1 MHLDVEK
8 NLKAAALK
16 GGALGAS
23 QVRRPLVQV
32 VLHRELDVLVLPRAH
47 ARLRAPDKRAA
58 PMRALVMHF
67 TFHTLLLD
75 ASRNSFI
82 RRCDISPLPLAAS
95 WARLLFLFC
104 AKKMGKTAA
113 SEMGG
118 EAAPA
123 LATAA
128 QEAREIMAY
137 LGAISVPPG
146 AKAQLNVSA
155 GE

>member
-1 MHLDVEK
+1 
-8 NLKAAALK
+8 
-16 GGALGAS
+16 
-23 QVRRPLVQV
+23 
-32 VLHRELDVLVLPRAH
+32 
-47 ARLRAPDKRAA
+47 
-58 PMRALVMHF
+58 
-67 TFHTLLLD
+67 
-75 ASRNSFI
+75 
-82 RRCDISPLPLAAS
+82 
-95 WARLLFLFC
+95 
-104 AKKMGKTAA
+104 MGKTAA